1 VLLWLTY
8 FMGLVIVYLL
18 TSWLPTL
25 MRDSGASMEQ
35 AAFIGALFQFGGVLS
50 AVGVGWAMDRSIRTR
65 SSARST
71 CWPGCLP
78 TRWGRA
84 WATSLLAT
92 LVLVAGMCV
101 NGAQSAMPSLAA
113 RFYRPGPATGVS
125 WMLGI
130 GRFGA
135 ILGAWM
141 GATLLGLGWN
151 FEQVLTALVI
161 PAALATV
168 GVVIKGW

>member
-1 VLLWLTY
+1 MSALT
-8 FMGLVIVYLL
+8 
-18 TSWLPTL
+18 LP
-25 MRDSGASMEQ
+25 
-35 AAFIGALFQFGGVLS
+35 GGVRRGCRS
-50 AVGVGWAMDRSIRTR
+50 ALDRRPAPRDALRLVGFM
-65 SSARST
+65 
-71 CWPGCLP
+71 
-78 TRWGRA
+78 
-84 WATSLLAT
+84 AT

-113 RFYRPGPATGVS
+113 RFYPTQGRATGVS

-161 PAALATV
+161 PAALATAA
-168 GVVIKGW
+168 VVIKGMVSHADAT